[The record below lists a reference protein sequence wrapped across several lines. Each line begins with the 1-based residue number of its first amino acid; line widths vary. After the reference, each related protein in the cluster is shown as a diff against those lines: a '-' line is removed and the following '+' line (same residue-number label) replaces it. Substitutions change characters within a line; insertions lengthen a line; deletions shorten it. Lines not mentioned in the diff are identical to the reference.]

1 MTPVP
6 GSHLPPDDLDAW
18 LAGALAPA
26 AQEHLAHCPAC
37 QEQAQTERE
46 IIALLAAV
54 PRLQ

>member
-6 GSHLPPDDLDAW
+6 GSHLTPDDLDAW

-37 QEQAQTERE
+37 QEQAQTER
-46 IIALLAAV
+46 
-54 PRLQ
+54 